1 MSHATD
7 ALPALALLAALLP
20 GCAGSPAP
28 APVPARAPAAAAP
41 PAVQLRFMEPAGD
54 RKAHQRAWTEITDAD
69 RLARLTALAD
79 NEAARFALAVYAIAW
94 ELAPPAWPAQP
105 TLFIALEPGGN
116 YGRVGF
122 TMTDRDGQRRELPA
136 LPYLILSENAES
148 FRDTLL
154 HESAH
159 VMHGLLAAGHQSSDD
174 VQAFAPIPHSTAA
187 ITDRRT
193 AFNEG
198 FAIHFEAVWAHCGRD
213 PDARAFYDHA
223 APRYGDQRKLAAEY
237 YFPLRDLRSYAQT
250 FARYQRVRDD
260 DYAFEP
266 ATAARD
272 YLRVQLDPARDRR
285 SLRTGAA
292 MVASEGFVASV
303 LFHVVAG
310 AGCRSMD
317 ELVPRYRPILAA
329 LKRAETTAGPLDS
342 VPLLDLVAAL
352 GPRAIDIFLDLSRGA
367 TIDPDAPAMWAR
379 LYDAAL
385 ALELPALEKLRA
397 EADTRRARWRA
408 EATRDPTALA
418 RAIGPVAVV
427 TVPSVRTGLALFGDP
442 QPLAFDANAAGP
454 PMLRLIPGVT
464 EAQIDALVADRARA
478 PFADSADAIARA
490 EAAGVAPGSLVA
502 P

>member
-1 MSHATD
+1 MPNATD
-7 ALPALALLAALLP
+7 ALAALALLAALSP

-28 APVPARAPAAAAP
+28 APARAPATP
-41 PAVQLRFMEPAGD
+41 PAVHLRFMEPAGD
-54 RKAHQRAWTEITDAD
+54 ARARQRAWTEISDTD
-69 RLARLTALAD
+69 RIARLTALAD

-94 ELAPPAWPAQP
+94 DLAPPEWPARP

-122 TMTDRDGQRRELPA
+122 TLTDRDGRRRELPA
-136 LPYLILSENAES
+136 LPYLILSDDAES
-148 FRDTLL
+148 FRGTLL

-159 VMHGLLAAGHQSSDD
+159 VMHGLLTGGRNSGDD
-174 VQAFAPIPHSTAA
+174 QQAFAPIPHSTAA
-187 ITDRRT
+187 VTDRRT

-198 FAIHFEAVWAHCGRD
+198 FAIHFEAVWAHCGHD

-223 APRYGDQRKLAAEY
+223 APRYGQQRKLAAEY

-266 ATAARD
+266 ATGVRD

-285 SLRTGAA
+285 SLRSGGA

-303 LFHVVAG
+303 LFHVAAG
-310 AGCRSMD
+310 DGCRSMD

-329 LKRAETTAGPLDS
+329 LKRAETTTGPLDR
-342 VPLLDLVAAL
+342 VPLVDLVATL

-367 TIDPDAPAMWAR
+367 TIDPEAQAVWAR

-385 ALELPALEKLRA
+385 ALELPSFQELRA
-397 EADTRRARWRA
+397 DADARRGRWRA

-418 RAIGPVAVV
+418 RTVGPVAVV
-427 TVPSVRTGLALFGDP
+427 TVPAVRTGLALFGEP

-454 PMLRLIPGVT
+454 PMLRLIPGIS
-464 EAQIDALVADRARA
+464 EAQIAALVADRARA

-490 EAAGVAPGSLVA
+490 RAVGVAPGSLAA